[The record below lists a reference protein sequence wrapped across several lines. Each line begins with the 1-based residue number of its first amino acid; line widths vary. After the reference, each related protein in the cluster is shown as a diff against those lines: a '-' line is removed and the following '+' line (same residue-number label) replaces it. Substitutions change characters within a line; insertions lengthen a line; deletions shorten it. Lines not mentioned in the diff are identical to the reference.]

1 MCAGVVIAFAALA
14 AYANSFG
21 GPFVYDD
28 GPAIADNVTLRHFG
42 TALFPPAGT
51 TVSGRPLVNLS
62 FALNYAISGSNV
74 WSYHALNLLLHLAAG
89 LALFGVVR
97 RTLARLNGPS
107 STAIACVAALLWTVH
122 PLQTEAVTYT
132 VQRAESL
139 MGLCYLLTLYGF
151 IRGIQCHPLGDN
163 ATLISEGENSSCHL
177 LGDNVRN
184 HSRWLW
190 WGVSIAACLGGMA
203 SKEVMVS
210 APLVVLLFD
219 RTFVAGSF
227 RAALAQRKKYYAALA
242 GTWILLAILVASTGG
257 NRGGTVGLD
266 VGVAPGAYGLTQ
278 FRAIAHYV
286 ALSFW
291 PASLSFD
298 YGTFWETDPASVVPY
313 ALLVVGL
320 LGATVWA
327 LVRRPALGFLGAW
340 FFVMLAPTSLVPG
353 TTQMIVEH
361 RMYLSLAAVVVL
373 MVVVAF
379 RWFGARGLVA
389 FFGAVPVLAGLTFA
403 RNADYRTAL
412 TLWADTAAKRPAN
425 ALAHCNLAIELAKQ
439 GRLDEAASHYERSLA
454 LAGRAAN
461 THYNYGV
468 LLARL
473 GREDEALTHYETAV
487 RVQPDFASAQSNLGT
502 LLFLRGRAADAIPHL
517 EHALRL
523 RPDDSDTH
531 CTLANA
537 FYQTGQ
543 TPAALEHYARA
554 LALAPTNPE
563 HHYNFANTL
572 LLLGR
577 TTDAIAHYEA
587 ALRARPDDADTHLN
601 LGLALVQSG
610 RGPEAITQFEHVLR
624 LRPNDATARENL
636 VRLRAAPSSAGR

>member
-1 MCAGVVIAFAALA
+1 MFTGALIAAAGFA

-28 GPAIADNVTLRHFG
+28 GPAIADNATLRHF
-42 TALFPPAGT
+42 ASAFFPPAGT

-62 FALNYAISGSNV
+62 FALNYAISGPAV
-74 WSYHALNLLLHLAAG
+74 WSYHALNVLIHVAAG

-97 RTLARLNGPS
+97 RTLSTLNVSS
-107 STAIACVAALLWTVH
+107 STTVACAAALLWTVH

-151 IRGIQCHPLGDN
+151 IRGVTPL
-163 ATLISEGENSSCHL
+163 EGGARCPQ
-177 LGDNVRN
+177 GA
-184 HSRWLW
+184 WLALAF
-190 WGVSIAACLGGMA
+190 VACLGGMA
-203 SKEVMVS
+203 SKEVMAS
-210 APLVVLLFD
+210 APLVMLLFD

-227 RAALAQRKKYYAALA
+227 RAALAPRKKFYAALA
-242 GTWILLAILVASTGG
+242 ATWILLAVVVASTGG
-257 NRGGTVGLD
+257 DRGGTVGLD
-266 VGVAPGAYGLTQ
+266 VGVAPWAYGLTQ
-278 FRAIAHYV
+278 FRALTRYL

-291 PASLSFD
+291 PAPLAFD
-298 YGTFWETDPASVVPY
+298 YGTFWETDPAAVVPY

-361 RMYLSLAAVVVL
+361 RMYLSLAAVLVL
-373 MVVVAF
+373 VVVAAQ
-379 RWFGARGLVA
+379 RWFGPRSLAA
-389 FFGAVPVLAGLTFA
+389 FFGAAAVLASLTFA
-403 RNADYRTAL
+403 RNADYRTEL
-412 TLWADTAAKRPAN
+412 SLWVDTAAKRPAN
-425 ALAHCNLAIELAKQ
+425 ALAHCNLAIALVKD
-439 GRLDEAASHYERSLA
+439 GRLDEAVAHYERSLA

-473 GREDEALTHYETAV
+473 GREEEALAHYEAAV
-487 RVQPDFASAQSNLGT
+487 RVQPDFPSAQGNLGT
-502 LLFLRGRAADAIPHL
+502 LLFLRGRAAEAIPHL

-523 RPDDSDTH
+523 SPEDGDTQ

-537 FYQTGQ
+537 LYQTGQ
-543 TPAALEHYARA
+543 APAALDRYARA
-554 LALAPTNPE
+554 LALSPDNPE
-563 HHYNFANTL
+563 YHYNFANTL

-577 TTDAIAHYEA
+577 TADAITHYEA
-587 ALRARPDDADTHLN
+587 ALRVRPDDADTHYN
-601 LGLALVQSG
+601 LGLALEQAG
-610 RGPEAITQFEHVLR
+610 RTADAIAQLEIALR
-624 LRPNDATARENL
+624 LRPNTATRAAL
-636 VRLRAAPSSAGR
+636 ARLRATPPAAGR